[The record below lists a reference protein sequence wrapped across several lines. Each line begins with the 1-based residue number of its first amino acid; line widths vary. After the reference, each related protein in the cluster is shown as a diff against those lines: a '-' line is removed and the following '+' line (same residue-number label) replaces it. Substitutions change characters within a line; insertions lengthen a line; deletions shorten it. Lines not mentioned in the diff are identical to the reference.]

1 MSSFEAALTLP
12 TPCQL
17 LQHSTLFGMPVWVKR
32 DDLVHPVVSGNK
44 YRKLK
49 YALIKIAEMSRQ
61 AGHVPCLV
69 TMGGTWSNHV
79 HATAYAAH
87 ALGYQSLALIRGHEG
102 MHSAMLDDCLERG
115 MQIQFVDRVNYRRL
129 RDDPMHRS
137 TLTESGE
144 NQYWLPEGGSDP
156 SALQGVAELID
167 ELPFIPDVM
176 LVGCGTAAT
185 LAGLLVGLKGRSFV
199 FGIAVLQDA
208 AYLRAEVSRLLEQA
222 GYPNY
227 QNYVLRTDF
236 HHGGYAKVSPELRQ
250 FCNEFMAQCRV
261 PIEPVYTGKVF
272 FALRRLIQSGDIHP
286 DQRVMVL
293 HTGGLQGA
301 RGLPM

>member
-1 MSSFEAALTLP
+1 MSSFESTLTLP

-17 LQHSTLFGMPVWVKR
+17 LEQSTLFGMPVWVKR

-49 YALIKIAEMSRQ
+49 YSLLKIAQTSRQ
-61 AGHVPCLV
+61 ADHIPRLV
-69 TMGGTWSNHV
+69 TMGGLWSNHV

-87 ALGYQSLALIRGHEG
+87 ALGYESLALIRGHEG
-102 MHSAMLDDCLERG
+102 MHSMMLDDCLERG
-115 MQIQFVDRVNYRRL
+115 MQIQFVGRVNYRML
-129 RDDPMHRS
+129 RDEPTYRT
-137 TLTESGE
+137 TLIGPA
-144 NQYWLPEGGSDP
+144 NNLYWLPEGGSATA
-156 SALQGVAELID
+156 ALQGVAELIE
-167 ELPFIPDVM
+167 ELPLIPDVM
-176 LVGCGTAAT
+176 LVACGTAAT

-199 FGIAVLQDA
+199 IGIAVLQDA
-208 AYLRAEVSRLLEQA
+208 GYLRSEVHRLLEQG
-222 GYPNY
+222 GYPAY
-227 QNYVLRTDF
+227 QNYVLRSDF

-250 FCNEFMAQCRV
+250 FCNEFMVQCQV

-272 FALRRLIQSGDIHP
+272 FALKNLIQSGTIHP

-301 RGLPM
+301 RGLPV